1 MESPARHPRLLPF
14 VSRAPTG
21 SRTSR
26 SSSPRSPPANSPRCR
41 LITSWISTR
50 AWRKQRR
57 RKCRWRP
64 RLPVASGFRTR
75 SWPCTQPNGIGP
87 VFRAGMKV
95 SHARRIWGV
104 ISGHRVMSAPGPVPS
119 DTFAGALTILSAVS
133 ECRCSTRRHSTN
145 PAGWGYHYATE
156 CPSKIRRK
164 RVSRSRRSC
173 TARETRSSSGAL
185 QETQV

>member
-1 MESPARHPRLLPF
+1 MESPARHPRLLPIII
-14 VSRAPTG
+14 SRAPTG

-95 SHARRIWGV
+95 SHARRIRAV

-119 DTFAGALTILSAVS
+119 RLFAGALTILSAVS
-133 ECRCSTRRHSTN
+133 ECRCSNS
-145 PAGWGYHYATE
+145 PAFNKPGRLGLSLRYRM
-156 CPSKIRRK
+156 PVKD
-164 RVSRSRRSC
+164 
-173 TARETRSSSGAL
+173 
-185 QETQV
+185 